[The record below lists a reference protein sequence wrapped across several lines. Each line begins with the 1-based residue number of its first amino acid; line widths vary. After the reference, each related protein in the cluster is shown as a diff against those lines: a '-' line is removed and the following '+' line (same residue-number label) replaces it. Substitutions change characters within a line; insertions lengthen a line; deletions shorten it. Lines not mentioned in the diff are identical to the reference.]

1 LKEAKWKKYYWLDLD
16 KLCAVLLQPY
26 KDQALTRV
34 KYFTA
39 RITRPQNKAH
49 RQNTYLQ
56 ALETLKN
63 LDIFYGKYLES
74 SINCPNCGNSFI
86 KPFEKMTD
94 VNIAIEM
101 TLDAV
106 KNNYDIAYLISGDSD
121 LTPVIKKINEN
132 FPEKKIIVF
141 FPPNRHSK
149 SLISVCHSNKVI
161 FRKTLSVSQFPE
173 QLESTSGFPISRPL
187 RWH

>member
-1 LKEAKWKKYYWLDLD
+1 MN
-16 KLCAVLLQPY
+16 KLCETLLNPY
-26 KDQALTRV
+26 KGQTLVRV

-39 RITRPQNKAH
+39 RITGPQKQAI

-56 ALETLKN
+56 ALETLPN

-74 SINCPNCGNSFI
+74 TINCPNCNSSFI
-86 KPFEKMTD
+86 KPSEKMTD

-106 KNNYDIAYLISGDSD
+106 NNNYDTAYLISGDSD
-121 LTPVIKKINEN
+121 LTPVIERIKTN
-132 FPEKKIIVF
+132 FTEKRIFVF

-149 SLISVCHSNKVI
+149 SLKNVCHASNVI
-161 FRKTLSVSQFPE
+161 FRKTLSTCQFPE
-173 QLESTSGFPISRPL
+173 QLKNTSGFTISRPE